1 MSLSRL
7 LAYRS
12 QIEEAL
18 RIELAAAARLL
29 QQAADQS
36 AACEVDTAVK
46 QRRYA
51 EAALAGLTVDET
63 SQWYAEIETASLMAR
78 RAAEARTALQ
88 REWRTKQADVI
99 EAMQERKKLDILVR
113 RRREAREQEQLHDDQ
128 RLMDEQAARRR
139 RAMRGEVGRPV
150 QSGSGSHG

>member
-1 MSLSRL
+1 MNLSRL

-12 QIEEAL
+12 QIEEAVS
-18 RIELAAAARLL
+18 IELAAAARLL
-29 QQAADQS
+29 QEAAERS
-36 AACEVDTAVK
+36 AACEAETAVK

-51 EAALAGLTVDET
+51 EAALIGLTVDEA
-63 SQWYAEIETASLMAR
+63 SQWYVDIDTASLTAR
-78 RAAEARTALQ
+78 RAAEAHSALH
-88 REWRTKQADVI
+88 REWRIKQAAVI

-113 RRREAREQEQLHDDQ
+113 RRREAKQQEQLRADQ
-128 RLMDEQAARRR
+128 RLMDEQAARR